1 MFPNGKRELADLNRI
16 VKILANSNYSGWLA
30 LEYEAA
36 ENPLEAI
43 PEWISKIKNSLSAL
57 T

>member
-1 MFPNGKRELADLNRI
+1 MFPNGERELADLDRI
-16 VKILANSNYSGWLA
+16 VKILTNSNYSGWLA

-43 PEWISKIKNSLSAL
+43 PGWISKIKNSLNTL